1 MEILIIT
8 GMSGAGKSSCLNVV
22 EDMGYYCMDNFPPQL
37 MANFVELTKSSTA
50 PIDKVAMVIDIRG
63 GTMFNSLLS
72 AIEYLRDLDLTVK
85 MLFLDANNSVL
96 VRRYKELRRPH
107 PLAQNQSIESGIKRE
122 REIMEPIQKKS
133 DYYIDTSKLNIWE
146 FKKIVNKFL
155 NKENEK
161 DIVIN
166 VTSFGFKHGILQ
178 DADLVFD
185 VRFIPN
191 PFYIESLKD
200 KTGLDIDVK
209 SFVLSYD
216 ISNRFIEDFLNM
228 VNALIPHYIGQGKSS
243 LTIGIGCTG
252 GKHRSVVITDEIGKK
267 LEESNRIV
275 YTNHRDKNFWDV

>member
-85 MLFLDANNSVL
+85 MLFLDANDSVL

>member
-63 GTMFNSLLS
+63 GTMFDSLLS
-72 AIEYLRDLDLTVK
+72 AIEYLKNLDLNVK
-85 MLFLDANNSVL
+85 MLFLDANDSVL

-122 REIMEPIQKKS
+122 RAIMEPIQKKS
-133 DYYIDTSKLNIWE
+133 DYYINTSKLNIWE

-191 PFYIESLKD
+191 PFYIESLKE
-200 KTGLDIDVK
+200 KTGLDMDVK

-216 ISNRFIEDFLNM
+216 ISNKFIVDSLNM
-228 VNALIPHYIGQGKSS
+228 VNSLIPHYIGQGKSS

-252 GKHRSVVITDEIGKK
+252 GKHRSVVIADEIGKK

-275 YTNHRDKNFWDV
+275 LTNHRDKNFWNV